1 MRVVGYFPNSHF
13 FNLIQKLVIDEW
25 NDYIEANRGKK
36 DYYILKDISFRN
48 RKTVIERVN
57 QESDGAGVLKYVK
70 SPSNHLEEVG
80 KDVNKERAK
89 IKINKKNYVAR
100 EINLNKKVEETFGYE
115 GWVVVTAVFS
125 SLSHEFRFGK
135 KTENKTECAIVG
147 NVVLE
152 KLDKDVST
160 NANQTMDRTD
170 DVSVDKINNEMKFL
184 TKNPTERNPF
194 NKNKLFKFNPERLA
208 HRKSSF
214 GAPMDSQF
222 CKSTTNLNK
231 IVEDAPYKHN
241 SDKSLNKHRYHEQ
254 TSLNYINLDLSR
266 DSNESFKE

>member
-1 MRVVGYFPNSHF
+1 VANKLFPLVLHRHKSINETGHEIDECDELVGNVLHDGDEFVFKLTSFDRWIQVTINFHLKGHSNIRFSSRREMRVVGYFPNSHF

-115 GWVVVTAVFS
+115 G
-125 SLSHEFRFGK
+125 
-135 KTENKTECAIVG
+135 
-147 NVVLE
+147 
-152 KLDKDVST
+152 
-160 NANQTMDRTD
+160 
-170 DVSVDKINNEMKFL
+170 
-184 TKNPTERNPF
+184 
-194 NKNKLFKFNPERLA
+194 
-208 HRKSSF
+208 
-214 GAPMDSQF
+214 
-222 CKSTTNLNK
+222 
-231 IVEDAPYKHN
+231 
-241 SDKSLNKHRYHEQ
+241 
-254 TSLNYINLDLSR
+254 
-266 DSNESFKE
+266 